1 MSKFLTGLVVVIV
14 IFGAVVVALLA
25 GQTALTDA
33 QASLSQANANTMQ
46 ASANLV
52 SQCLTGFL
60 VLVALVAGGAVGFN
74 LGKLRPRQSNPT
86 KQAQGAWLPGP
97 GARWQRRDAA
107 PVSLPTRSHITP
119 QMPAGY
125 YPPAAYPALPPAQP
139 ETYVMAAPE
148 EDDGG
153 NEWLETWWQ

>member
-1 MSKFLTGLVVVIV
+1 MSKFITGLAVVIV
-14 IFGAVVVALLA
+14 LIGAVVVALLA

-33 QASLSQANANTMQ
+33 QANLSQANANTMQ

-86 KQAQGAWLPGP
+86 KRQGAWLPGP
-97 GARWQRRDAA
+97 GARWQRRNAA
-107 PVSLPTRSHITP
+107 PVSLPTHPHITP

-125 YPPAAYPALPPAQP
+125 YPPAAYPALPSSAQP

-148 EDDGG
+148 EDDEG